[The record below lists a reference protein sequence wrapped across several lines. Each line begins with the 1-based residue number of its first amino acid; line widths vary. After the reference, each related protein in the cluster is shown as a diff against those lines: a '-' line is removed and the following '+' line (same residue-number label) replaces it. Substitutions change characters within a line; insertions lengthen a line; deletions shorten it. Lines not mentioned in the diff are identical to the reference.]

1 MPSQEPLFHF
11 HHTAPREKGVR
22 QASNAIMS
30 DEPLERVLVHDFVDV
45 LALAGC
51 SLRFEG
57 LRADDKTELKPG
69 TVEESMHAGILSCK
83 VYCGVVVDFDFSRN
97 AAILSF
103 GARGNVAVTFHGGP
117 VEVVEQRTR
126 ETLGVALRS
135 MAESCDSFY
144 GCNSFYEFSVMLR
157 RLCALVASE
166 RACVQSLVEGLF
178 GKLRAPADFDVEV
191 APDKLERIPA
201 AEATRE
207 VAMAAHRLVT
217 ELLGDEPR
225 IVAPASGR
233 REYKV
238 LDCDGDEV
246 GDGESIVLALLN
258 SLHTTAKDDRARAR
272 AAERKIG
279 NLRTALQDIG
289 LVPGTEDF

>member
-22 QASNAIMS
+22 QASLAIMS

-51 SLRFEG
+51 SIRFEG
-57 LRADDKTELKPG
+57 LRADDLARQDARVQG
-69 TVEESMHAGILSCK
+69 LYH
-83 VYCGVVVDFDFSRN
+83 GVVVGYDFVRD

-103 GARGNVAVTFHGGP
+103 GDDTVAVTFHGGP
-117 VEVVEQRTR
+117 VEVAEQRTR

-135 MAESCDSFY
+135 MAETCFSFY
-144 GCNSFYEFSVMLR
+144 DYAVMLR
-157 RLCALVASE
+157 RLCSLVANE

-178 GKLRAPADFDVEV
+178 GQLRAPAGFDVEV
-191 APDKLERIPA
+191 APDKLERITA

-207 VAMAAHRLVT
+207 VAMAAHRIVT
-217 ELLGDEPR
+217 DLLGDEPR

>member
-22 QASNAIMS
+22 QASLAIMS

-51 SLRFEG
+51 AIRFEG
-57 LRADDKTELKPG
+57 LRAADETALEPG
-69 TVEESMHAGILSCK
+69 SIEESMHAGILSCK
-83 VYCGVVVDFDFSRN
+83 AYCGVVVGYDLVRD

-103 GARGNVAVTFHGGP
+103 GADCVAVTFHGGP
-117 VEVVEQRTR
+117 VEVAEQRTH

-135 MAESCDSFY
+135 MAETCFSFY
-144 GCNSFYEFSVMLR
+144 DYAVMLR
-157 RLCALVASE
+157 RLCAMVATE
-166 RACVQSLVEGLF
+166 RDCVRSLVEGLF
-178 GKLRAPADFDVEV
+178 GPLREPAVFDVEV
-191 APDKLERIPA
+191 APDKLERTQ
-201 AEATRE
+201 ATDASRE

-217 ELLGDEPR
+217 ELLGDEPK
-225 IVAPASGR
+225 IVAPAPGR

-238 LDCDGDEV
+238 LDSEGDEE

-258 SLHTTAKDDRARAR
+258 TLHTIAKDSRLRART
-272 AAERKIG
+272 AERKIG
-279 NLRTALQDIG
+279 YLRTALQEIMHE
-289 LVPGTEDF
+289 PGAEDF